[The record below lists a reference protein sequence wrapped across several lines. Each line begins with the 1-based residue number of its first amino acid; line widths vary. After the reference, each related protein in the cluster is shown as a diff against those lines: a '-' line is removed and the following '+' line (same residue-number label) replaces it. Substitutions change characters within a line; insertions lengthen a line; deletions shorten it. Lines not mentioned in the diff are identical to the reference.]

1 MSIINKLFI
10 FFWVKYL
17 IFIILAFVIFIDLHK
32 KAKNIFKLLYLA
44 PFKINKGVI
53 FLKGCKKINFAVIH
67 NKRFSAK
74 FIQKKQKLKLLL
86 LLFCLKSIF
95 NFLYAVTV
103 PAEVKDFL

>member
-10 FFWVKYL
+10 FFWVIYL

-53 FLKGCKKINFAVIH
+53 FKKLQK
-67 NKRFSAK
+67 NKFR
-74 FIQKKQKLKLLL
+74 
-86 LLFCLKSIF
+86 C
-95 NFLYAVTV
+95 YT
-103 PAEVKDFL
+103 